1 MTYRYQN
8 EKMKNV
14 NVENVFNFNF
24 FDESLLYFLENVLR
38 YIKDLKKIG
47 EALKMLDKIVIKF
60 DNLE

>member
-14 NVENVFNFNF
+14 NVENVFNFNS
-24 FDESLLYFLENVLR
+24 FDESLLDFLENVLR

>member
-38 YIKDLKKIG
+38 YIKDPKKIG